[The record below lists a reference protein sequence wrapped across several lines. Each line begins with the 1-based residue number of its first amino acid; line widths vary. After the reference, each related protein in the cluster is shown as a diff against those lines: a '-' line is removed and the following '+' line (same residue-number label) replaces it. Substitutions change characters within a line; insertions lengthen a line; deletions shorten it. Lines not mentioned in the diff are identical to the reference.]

1 MRKQGVILEHIT
13 DFPLLRRQIDFFLRI
28 KQHLA
33 VKDNPPLIRLFD
45 SGDTL

>member
-13 DFPLLRRQIDFFLRI
+13 DFPLLRRQIDFFPRI

-33 VKDNPPLIRLFD
+33 VKDNPPFIRLFD
-45 SGDTL
+45 SGDAL